1 MGSGTGTPQLVSAAV
16 HLGGPEFVSQHH
28 VDAKH
33 MLLIP
38 ALGAQK
44 QDHLGLRASL
54 PELVSSRISETR
66 LQRIR
71 KG

>member
-1 MGSGTGTPQLVSAAV
+1 MDSGAGTPQLVSAAV
-16 HLGGPEFVSQHH
+16 HTGGPEFVSQHH

-38 ALGAQK
+38 ALAVQK
-44 QDHLGLRASL
+44 QDHLGLWASL

-66 LQRIR
+66 LHRTR